1 MSDQTWA
8 DGLKRACPNRIGD
21 SIFVP
26 DWALWSAATGF
37 LLFGSRRQLLIDVT
51 PEGWVSVVEADR
63 EPMDVCVERCAR
75 SVESRDGFLGTT
87 WLRRVRASVAFGA
100 SRCLAWVL

>member
-1 MSDQTWA
+1 MTDQTWM
-8 DGLKRACPNRIGD
+8 DGLQRACPNRIGD

-51 PEGWVSVVEADR
+51 PDGWVSVFEADR
-63 EPMDVCVERCAR
+63 EPYEAFAERSAR
-75 SVESRDGFLGTT
+75 SIETRDRVVGTDWLQRLRKRVALGATK
-87 WLRRVRASVAFGA
+87 
-100 SRCLAWVL
+100 CLAWAL